1 MDMLKAVNWP
11 DMLTRMCKEVAGF
24 TSAESFGLN
33 LLSIKDKK
41 GLEAK
46 LHDYVSDSDLDELK
60 VIDKKYNAGHTILMM
75 IDSNMIEDIPGY
87 NPKALTTNSHW
98 IVYEGGLNFNTV
110 GSNKMIGFKIY
121 TWGFDPIN
129 LVDENKRI
137 DKYKR
142 PLIYGKQQIS
152 IESFKSNFYGYIEV
166 H

>member
-75 IDSNMIEDIPGY
+75 IDSNMIYDKISY
-87 NPKALTTNSHW
+87 NPIDITKNSHW
-98 IVYEGGLNFNTV
+98 VVYEGGLQLFDDTGNLI
-110 GSNKMIGFKIY
+110 SNLRSVKYIKFKIY
-121 TWGFDPIN
+121 TWGEDIKNSRLIKLNIN
-129 LVDENKRI
+129 KG
-137 DKYKR
+137 
-142 PLIYGKQQIS
+142 LIV
-152 IESFKSNFYGYIEV
+152 ESFKSNYYGYIEV
-166 H
+166 C